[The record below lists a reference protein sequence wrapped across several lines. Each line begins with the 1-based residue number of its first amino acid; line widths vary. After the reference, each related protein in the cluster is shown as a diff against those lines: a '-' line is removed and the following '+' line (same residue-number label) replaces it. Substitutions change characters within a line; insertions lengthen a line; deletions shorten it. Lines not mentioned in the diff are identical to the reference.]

1 MQADTQ
7 TVLLPLITIYT
18 SMEIISTPVIIKPD
32 YGFMTSP
39 IEQLPPRL
47 RGSIH
52 TQKQMRRAM
61 PGCGAT
67 ILSSQAGL

>member
-18 SMEIISTPVIIKPD
+18 SRETISTRAIIKAD

-39 IEQLPPRL
+39 IEHLPMRL

-52 TQKQMRRAM
+52 TLKQMRRAM

-67 ILSSQAGL
+67 ILSFQAGQ